1 MTEMLKIVHF
11 KTVQNIFVAILIV
24 ALLNTVVYN
33 VFDNAVLL
41 GMCECVAAAP
51 VIRVS

>member
-41 GMCECVAAAP
+41 GMCACVA
-51 VIRVS
+51 VWLQ